1 MKTIFVE
8 GVPNSWD
15 QAKMKEI
22 FKKYGKIELVVLSR
36 DLRMTKRNGVAFI
49 TYATREAAIL
59 CLESSDGEQLIENG
73 SKVSYLV
80 SYLV

>member
-1 MKTIFVE
+1 VKAVFVE

-36 DLRMTKRNGVAFI
+36 DM
-49 TYATREAAIL
+49 
-59 CLESSDGEQLIENG
+59 
-73 SKVSYLV
+73 
-80 SYLV
+80 

>member
-1 MKTIFVE
+1 ME

-36 DLRMTKRNGVAFI
+36 DMRLTKRNDIAFI
-49 TYATREAAIL
+49 HYTIHEAAVF
-59 CLESSDGEQLIENG
+59 CLQSFDGEQLTENG
-73 SKVSYLV
+73 SKVSCS